1 MARDLAA
8 VEAQSERHRGTTPMV
23 NRRGRPRSIP
33 ERLFVRVHAMHRTGL
48 GYQAI
53 ALELSRLGIATS
65 RGSVERLVKGLP
77 PYDNQRIQLAG
88 SYVPRA

>member
-1 MARDLAA
+1 MKN
-8 VEAQSERHRGTTPMV
+8 Q
-23 NRRGRPRSIP
+23 GRPRSIP

-53 ALELSRLGIATS
+53 AAELSRLGIATS

-77 PYDNQRIQLAG
+77 PYDGTQGAHAVASGLEAAAELVTLMDRVG
-88 SYVPRA
+88 PRSGPRG